1 MHGGLQ
7 KQPPDTDAKRH
18 GAAHLPTT
26 ARASASGTTCRRY
39 AVICRG
45 RVPLAGVRGHSSAI
59 RGRAHS
65 FPGLIKV
72 ARLTKNGAAKR
83 GGGGRRGEQHGW
95 LGKGVFS
102 FFPPFCKSSHLG
114 AGPRGEAASAVAH
127 HLSPARNEPPPS
139 HPMPTP
145 SPRFVTSASPGG
157 SRLEAHPLSRASPS
171 VLASPLPLPH
181 FASVMGT

>member
-1 MHGGLQ
+1 MQSNTGPRIS
-7 KQPPDTDAKRH
+7 PPRHERAPPARPAADTPLS
-18 GAAHLPTT
+18 AA
-26 ARASASGTTCRRY
+26 
-39 AVICRG
+39 G
-45 RVPLAGVRGHSSAI
+45 RVPLAGARGHSSSI

-72 ARLTKNGAAKR
+72 ARLRKTGRQKEEVGAE
-83 GGGGRRGEQHGW
+83 GENSMGGW

-102 FFPPFCKSSHLG
+102 FFPPFCKSPHLR

-127 HLSPARNEPPPS
+127 HLSPAQNEPPPS